1 MEEFKRLCDDVVIL
15 INNADQPEIDMVK
28 EYGFKFVLDRREWG
42 AHQWRIKQDFIER
55 DIKQIVQEGDILVCL
70 DMDETIPKLTKEWLR
85 EAPLDAYHVFI
96 ADLWNDREHYKPE
109 SCFWNVRIW
118 RWNGET
124 KFKAKPVHCGLAP
137 EWAYYYHRHAP
148 FVLLHKGL
156 MLREDRRR
164 KIKRYERYDPNA
176 KHLDRKYYDMLKS
189 DTARPFD
196 FEEISATIE
205 KEVASYKQT
214 KPRAPMAKKKER
226 FMYVRNPH
234 GDIVDIPEKHVEKTL
249 KRPGFTKIG
258 WADEEN
264 EDIEEMFEDTEVD
277 SPEEIA
283 PMEERVKEGSYQ
295 RSHSDEQSEI
305 EERNKAEESGSDDDE
320 DVDDMFDDEDM
331 EEQLA
336 ADQIDNADEKVV
348 EKPVDTDEH
357 PKPNPNKPKED
368 KKVETPKKA
377 PAKKTAAKKAAK
389 KK

>member
-15 INNADQPEIDMVK
+15 INNGDQPEIDMVK

-55 DIKQIVQEGDILVCL
+55 EIKQMVQEGDMLVCL

-96 ADLWNDREHYKPE
+96 ADLWNDPEHYKPE

-137 EWAYYYHRHAP
+137 EWAYFYHRHAP

-156 MLREDRRR
+156 MLREDRQR
-164 KIKRYERYDPNA
+164 KVKRYEKYDPNA
-176 KHLDRKYYDMLKS
+176 RHLDRKYYDMLKS

-283 PMEERVKEGSYQ
+283 PLKERVGEGAYQ
-295 RSHSDEQSEI
+295 RSAADEEAEI
-305 EERNKAEESGSDDDE
+305 NSRNQQDEEVEDKEVDEMFEE
-320 DVDDMFDDEDM
+320 DEDM
-331 EEQLA
+331 EEQLS
-336 ADQIDNADEKVV
+336 ADQTGDTDEKVV
-348 EKPVDTDEH
+348 EKPVDTEDH
-357 PKPNPNKPKED
+357 PKPNPNKPKEE
-368 KKVETPKKA
+368 KVETPKKKA